1 MPIKLRVDGIP
12 VAASR
17 PRFSIVRGRGHA
29 YTDAKYRAYQALLH
43 QEYRHQYQGKP
54 LEGPVYVKLDVFRKI
69 QKSISKQERVKRLS
83 HVHRPL
89 VKPDVDN
96 YFKSVT
102 DACTGLIW
110 HDDAQVVSETTNKYY
125 SENPR
130 IEIEVGRI
138 DELKQPEA

>member
-1 MPIKLRVDGIP
+1 MNKFNKFNDNIDNLEARRNLIQI
-12 VAASR
+12 
-17 PRFSIVRGRGHA
+17 SINKSKR
-29 YTDAKYRAYQALLH
+29 D
-43 QEYRHQYQGKP
+43 
-54 LEGPVYVKLDVFRKI
+54 
-69 QKSISKQERVKRLS
+69 KSIFMSLAKQ
-83 HVHRPL
+83 
-89 VKPDVDN
+89 
-96 YFKSVT
+96 FT